1 MGIFDV
7 FSGTKR
13 AAAAA
18 ATATVEAR
26 VAELAA
32 ALPFDAQISV
42 ATDKVPMPTV
52 YTVMVLGTRRELP
65 ALVNRTAEVIESLG
79 RYEELDLR
87 ISESMESGAV
97 FSSLRISGRTTDR
110 PHIDSLVRGHDSLVE
125 ILPDQTLMVEGSHAG
140 YAVSAVKS
148 EEAVNVARL
157 LGRWW
162 ENMLETELALWSSS
176 EIMVEI
182 GEKADEPEI
191 SYAIDI
197 EGSDGELD
205 AVAVPPEQK
214 REYAQRAVAAWNE
227 SLGDLEAMTKVKAR
241 RGYVIR
247 LGFTPTALNPI
258 VVAEDQEEFEDDE
271 DEANEIAEA
280 IRFHNP
286 GSKITV

>member
-18 ATATVEAR
+18 ATAAVEAR
-26 VAELAA
+26 VAELTA

-52 YTVMVLGTRRELP
+52 YTVMELGTRREFP
-65 ALVNRTAEVIESLG
+65 ELVNRTAEVIESLG

-87 ISESMESGAV
+87 ISESIESGAV

-162 ENMLETELALWSSS
+162 ENMLETELALWSS

-205 AVAVPPEQK
+205 AVAVPLEQK

-227 SLGDLEAMTKVKAR
+227 NLGDLEAMTKVKAR

-258 VVAEDQEEFEDDE
+258 VVAEDQEEFEDDK

>member
-1 MGIFDV
+1 MGICDV
-7 FSGTKR
+7 FSKTKR

-18 ATATVEAR
+18 ATAAVEAR

-32 ALPFDAQISV
+32 ALPFDAQVSV

-52 YTVMVLGTRRELP
+52 YTVMVLGTRREFP
-65 ALVNRTAEVIESLG
+65 ALVNRSAEVIESLG

-87 ISESMESGAV
+87 VAESMESGAV
-97 FSSLRISGRTTDR
+97 FSSLRISGRTTDA
-110 PHIDSLVRGHDSLVE
+110 PHLDALVRGHDSLIE
-125 ILPDQTLMVEGSHAG
+125 ILPGQPLMVEGSHAG

-148 EEAVNVARL
+148 EEAVDVARL

-162 ENMLETELALWSSS
+162 ENMLATELALWPSSG
-176 EIMVEI
+176 ITVEI
-182 GEKADEPEI
+182 GEKADEPDI

-205 AVAVPPEQK
+205 AVAVPLEQK
-214 REYAQRAVAAWNE
+214 REYARRAVAAWNE
-227 SLGDLEAMTKVKAR
+227 GLGDLEAMAKVKAR

-247 LGFTPTALNPI
+247 LGFTPITLNPS
-258 VVAEDQEEFEDDE
+258 VVAEDQEEFEDDQ

-286 GSKITV
+286 GSKITA

>member
-7 FSGTKR
+7 FSGAKR

-18 ATATVEAR
+18 ATAVVEAR
-26 VAELAA
+26 VAELRA
-32 ALPFDAQISV
+32 ALPFDTQISV
-42 ATDKVPMPTV
+42 EADKVPMPTV
-52 YTVMVLGTRRELP
+52 YIVMVLGTRREFP
-65 ALVNRTAEVIESLG
+65 ALVNRTAQVIESLG

-87 ISESMESGAV
+87 IAESMESGAR
-97 FSSLRISGRTTDR
+97 FSSLRISGRTTDG
-110 PHIDSLVRGHDSLVE
+110 PHLDSLVRGHDSLIE
-125 ILPDQTLMVEGSHAG
+125 ILPGQTLMVEGSHAG

-148 EEAVNVARL
+148 EEAVDVARN

-176 EIMVEI
+176 GITVEI

-205 AVAVPPEQK
+205 AVAVPLEQK
-214 REYAQRAVAAWNE
+214 REYAQRAVVAWNE
-227 SLGDLEAMTKVKAR
+227 GLGDLEAVIKVKAR
-241 RGYVIR
+241 RRYVVR
-247 LGFTPTALNPI
+247 LGFTPTTLDPI